1 MSPDSSWRESCSE
14 PSRKGS
20 GESIVGGVAR
30 PCDVAVISQD
40 GTDAEL
46 YAALPELL
54 AARRRTPTDDL
65 MSVLVTTE
73 LDEGGTRRLL
83 TDGEIASFVMMLSVA
98 GTETVARL
106 LGWAAALLDQHPDQR
121 AQLAADPTLIENA
134 VEECLRYE
142 APSPVNG
149 RWVTEDVE
157 LHGQTVPAGSKL
169 LLLNGSANRDERHFD
184 DPDNFDVGRH
194 IDRHLSFGYGAHF
207 CVGAA
212 LARLEARIAL
222 QLLLERHPTWEV
234 DYDRATMVHTTSVRG
249 YASVPVRV

>member
-1 MSPDSSWRESCSE
+1 
-14 PSRKGS
+14 
-20 GESIVGGVAR
+20 
-30 PCDVAVISQD
+30 
-40 GTDAEL
+40 
-46 YAALPELL
+46 
-54 AARRRTPTDDL
+54 
-65 MSVLVTTE
+65 MSVLVTTDV
-73 LDEGGTRRLL
+73 DEDGSTRLL
-83 TDGEIASFVMMLSVA
+83 SDSEITSFVMMLSVA

-106 LGWAAALLDQHPDQR
+106 LGWAATLLDQHPDQR
-121 AQLAADPTLIENA
+121 SRLVEEPTLIANA
-134 VEECLRYE
+134 IEECLRYE

-184 DPDNFDVGRH
+184 DPDNFEVGRH

-234 DYDRATMVHTTSVRG
+234 DYGRAKMVHTTSVRG
-249 YASVPVRV
+249 YASLPVRV